1 MAHRLMPH
9 PGQDFLEPE
18 EVIERLKDEF
28 DDVIADRE
36 QGADDVG
43 SMIAKFIE
51 LKAPQQF
58 IDECLAGQD
67 RSYWVSVADDPT
79 SEDDISFIIQPG
91 VGPLIGY
98 RSKQHE
104 DAARP
109 LLERCAAALN
119 YQIVLV

>member
-1 MAHRLMPH
+1 MPH

-18 EVIERLKDEF
+18 DVIERLKDEF
-28 DDVIADRE
+28 NYVVADRE
-36 QGADDVG
+36 QGADHVS

-51 LKAPQQF
+51 LNAPQQF
-58 IDECLAGQD
+58 IDDCLAGQD
-67 RSYWVSVADDPT
+67 RSYWVSVADDDAT
-79 SEDDISFIIQPG
+79 EDDIGFILQPG

-98 RSKQHE
+98 HSQHHE

-109 LLERCAAALN
+109 LLERCAATLN